1 MERVRLPPQA
11 PHFLKKFFMRS
22 GDKTFP
28 DLRAV
33 VAGWP
38 FPAQPEAVAAAGD
51 VDWSEHFYDEG
62 EALVCVSFS
71 LNRLERGLA
80 IAPAFLR
87 ESIRHEIAAQLSV
100 FDTIGSLE

>member
-28 DLRAV
+28 DLRA
-33 VAGWP
+33 
-38 FPAQPEAVAAAGD
+38 
-51 VDWSEHFYDEG
+51 
-62 EALVCVSFS
+62 
-71 LNRLERGLA
+71 
-80 IAPAFLR
+80 FLR